1 MMLKFI
7 GWVMMLI
14 LTGFYSVGE
23 NTKIIPGADQPE
35 QYLPLLQ
42 NKKIGLVVNHT
53 SQVGSVHLV
62 DFLLENNIQVKKIF
76 APEHGFR
83 GDASAGEEIQDGTD
97 SKTGIEVISLY
108 GKSRKPTKEHLQ
120 NLDILIFD
128 IQDVGCRFYTYISTL
143 HYVIE
148 ACAENNVEL
157 IVLDRPNPNG
167 DYVAGPVLKPGFESF
182 VGMDPIPVVHG
193 CTVGELAN
201 MINGEK
207 WHKAK
212 KSCDLKVIPILN
224 YSHSAKYELPVKPSP
239 NLPNY
244 LSVRLYPSLCFFEAT
259 SVSVGRGTEFPFQVL
274 GGLKPDLGDFQ
285 FMPKSIPG
293 VATNPLNKDEMC
305 YGLDLRSLN
314 EIPKFTLKYFLDFYN
329 KFENK
334 PEFLT
339 RESWFNLLAGTDVLL
354 ELIKEGKSESE
365 IWQSFEPELQNFKKL
380 RKEYLI
386 YPDFE

>member
-1 MMLKFI
+1 MLKFI
-7 GWVMMLI
+7 GWAMMLI

-23 NTKIIPGADQPE
+23 NNKIIPGADQPE
-35 QYLPLLQ
+35 QYLTLVK

-62 DFLLENNIQVKKIF
+62 DFLLENKIEVKKIF

-83 GDASAGEEIQDGTD
+83 GDASAGEEIQNGTD
-97 SKTGIEVISLY
+97 SKTGVEVISLY
-108 GKSRKPTKEHLQ
+108 GKTRKPTKEHLQ

-148 ACAENNVEL
+148 ACAENDVEL

-207 WHKAK
+207 WHTAK
-212 KSCDLKVIPILN
+212 KSCTLKVVPVLN
-224 YSHSAKYELPVKPSP
+224 YSHSAKYELPVIPSP

-274 GGLKPDLGDFQ
+274 GGLNSDLGDFQ

-305 YGLDLRSLN
+305 YGLDLRVLN

-334 PEFLT
+334 AEFLT

-354 ELIKEGKSESE
+354 KQIKEGKSETE
-365 IWQSFEPELQNFKKL
+365 IWQSFEPELQKFKKL